1 MSAAAT
7 LGMYIGMKNGDT
19 RLGPFSISAR
29 QFSSK
34 VATPPVPVPI
44 RTPTR
49 LTSTLSQLFAR
60 QASVIASSA
69 APIAN
74 WANRSYRRSSF
85 LSRKRA
91 GSKSFTSH
99 ANRTDDCTGSKRV
112 IAPAPDRPATRA
124 SQVVR
129 VVLPSGLT
137 SPRPV
142 MTTRRGTC
150 YFPILSW
157 RYFIACPT
165 VRSFSASSSGMSMS
179 NSFSKAMT
187 SSTVSRLSAPRS
199 SMKLASDVSLSRSTP
214 SSSTMMSLTF
224 SSSCFI
230 SIAMGILNRGMG
242 NGSQHH
248 PAVDDQ
254 QLPRNVA
261 GEVGGEKEHV
271 GGDILPLS
279 QPAQWHGLDQGL
291 PRLRADPAGQF
302 GVDEPGRHGVHQ
314 HVARGELFGDRL
326 GEPDQSR
333 LGRRVVRL
341 TLGPGHPDDAG
352 NDDDPAPAAPPW
364 PPHPPGPERSRSRCR
379 DCPPSRG
386 RPCRRDRY
394 SCPGPNA
401 ERGSRNAERGTR
413 NNMAS
418 VASRATSH

>member
-1 MSAAAT
+1 
-7 LGMYIGMKNGDT
+7 MYIGMKNGDT
-19 RLGPFSISAR
+19 RLGPFSLSAR

-44 RTPTR
+44 KTPTR
-49 LTSTLSQLFAR
+49 FTSTLSQLFAR
-60 QASVIASSA
+60 QASLIASSA

-74 WANRSYRRSSF
+74 WENRSYRRSSF

-112 IAPAPDRPATRA
+112 IGPAPDRPATRA

-165 VRSFSASSSGMSMS
+165 VRSFSAASSGMSMS

-199 SMKLASDVSLSRSTP
+199 SMNLSSYVILSRSTP

-224 SSSCFI
+224 SSSCFM
-230 SIAMGILNRGMG
+230 SMAMGTLNGGVG
-242 NGSQHH
+242 NRSQHH
-248 PAVDDQ
+248 AAVDDQ
-254 QLPRNVA
+254 HLSRNVA
-261 GEVGGEKEHV
+261 GEIGGEKEH
-271 GGDILPLS
+271 G
-279 QPAQWHGLDQGL
+279 
-291 PRLRADPAGQF
+291 
-302 GVDEPGRHGVHQ
+302 GRHV
-314 HVARGELFGDRL
+314 
-326 GEPDQSR
+326 
-333 LGRRVVRL
+333 
-341 TLGPGHPDDAG
+341 
-352 NDDDPAPAAPPW
+352 PAPAQ
-364 PPHPPGPERSRSRCR
+364 S
-379 DCPPSRG
+379 
-386 RPCRRDRY
+386 
-394 SCPGPNA
+394 A
-401 ERGSRNAERGTR
+401 ERDGGLLHLAPFRGD
-413 NNMAS
+413 
-418 VASRATSH
+418 VARQLRIDA

>member
-1 MSAAAT
+1 
-7 LGMYIGMKNGDT
+7 MYIGMKTGDT
-19 RLGPFSISAR
+19 RLGPFSTSAR

-34 VATPPVPVPI
+34 AAPPPVPVPI
-44 RTPTR
+44 KTPTR
-49 LTSTLSQLFAR
+49 FTSTLSQLFAR

-74 WANRSYRRSSF
+74 WENKSYRRSSF

-99 ANRTDDCTGSKRV
+99 ANLTELRTGSKRV
-112 IAPAPDRPATRA
+112 IGPAPDRPATRP
-124 SQVVR
+124 SH
-129 VVLPSGLT
+129 VLWTSFPSGLT

-142 MTTRRGTC
+142 MTARRGPC

-230 SIAMGILNRGMG
+230 SIAMGDLKGGVG
-242 NGSQHH
+242 NESQYH

-254 QLPRNVA
+254 ELPRNVA
-261 GEVGGEKEHV
+261 GEVGGEKEH
-271 GGDILPLS
+271 GGGHVLALA
-279 QPAQWHGLDQGL
+279 QPPQRDRLDQRL
-291 PRLRADPAGQF
+291 PRLGADAARQF
-302 GVDEPGRHGVHQ
+302 GVDEPRRHGVHQ
-314 HVARGELFGDRL
+314 DLARGKLLGHRL
-326 GEPDQSR
+326 REPDEAR
-333 LGRRVVRL
+333 LRGGVVRL
-341 TLGPGHPDDAG
+341 ALVAGDPHDAR
-352 NDDDPAPAAPPW
+352 DVDDPTPAPFD
-364 PPHPPGPERSRSRCR
+364 HPAGGVLRHQEGALEVGVEHGVPVVFVDAERSEEHTSELQSPCNLVCR
-379 DCPPSRG
+379 LLL
-386 RPCRRDRY
+386 
-394 SCPGPNA
+394 
-401 ERGSRNAERGTR
+401 EKKKKK
-413 NNMAS
+413 
-418 VASRATSH
+418 